1 MNKKRLKQKL
11 KEVNEQIDTT
21 NVFIKRCM
29 VIYYRPIEYDPDTR
43 MCFPDE
49 RMRNYAWTS
58 AENMIKMRAEYM
70 QKAERI
76 KELIR
81 KEEEREKQEKHQQN
95 DM

>member
-43 MCFPDE
+43 TCFPDE